1 MSENKEIP
9 VVIFRR
15 LLPFISV
22 RDMPNVEKAVM
33 ASPKLYNEYSFH
45 TRKHS
50 STCPE
55 SRMICPYC
63 LVTGG
68 LFNPWN
74 NILIT
79 IWGMDPRVWELGHRG
94 LALYKS
100 GPYILV
106 EAETLDGITSKS
118 TARKDLFRNQSIA
131 SHFNENKFRR
141 YTQMWAE
148 EMDRKDV
155 MKKFLLALRNL
166 KVYDSP
172 FELVSHIEAAHNLRG
187 PQWRKTRFPVHANN
201 MDEITDFMMAKQF
214 IGSVQAIPP
223 RKNKSLHEELKL
235 GAARRKRRQG
245 GNPPSLNT
253 TDTINM
259 DSVQSIHRSLSLLY
273 WLEDTLERNPRRHLI
288 TQPRLHKLLALRDFL
303 ACQMEVCENIAFDQ
317 LPRDNATHFGII
329 NAVKLV
335 LDSLLKLPY

>member
-15 LLPFISV
+15 LLPFIST

-50 STCPE
+50 SNCAE
-55 SRMICPYC
+55 SRLICPFC

-74 NILIT
+74 NILIN
-79 IWGMDPRVWELGHRG
+79 IWGMDPRIWNLGHRG

-100 GPYILV
+100 GPFILV
-106 EAETLDGITSKS
+106 EPETLDGITQKS
-118 TARKDLFRNQSIA
+118 TARKDYFRNQSLA
-131 SHFNENKFRR
+131 SHFHENKFRR
-141 YTQMWAE
+141 YTQIWAE
-148 EMDRKDV
+148 DMDRKEV
-155 MKKFLLALRNL
+155 TKKLLLALRNVE
-166 KVYDSP
+166 VYDSAS
-172 FELVSHIEAAHNLRG
+172 ELVKHIESAHEIQGR
-187 PQWRKTRFPVHANN
+187 QWKNERFPVPAQCL
-201 MDEITDFMMAKQF
+201 DELTDIIMAKEF
-214 IGSVQAIPP
+214 MGAVQSIAP
-223 RKNKSLHEELKL
+223 RKNKELHDKLRL
-235 GAARRKRRQG
+235 GASRRKRRQG
-245 GNPPSLNT
+245 GSHPSLNA
-253 TDTINM
+253 TDTM
-259 DSVQSIHRSLSLLY
+259 YTDSVQSIHRSLSLLY
-273 WLEDTLERNPRRHLI
+273 WIEDNLQRNPRRYLVTH
-288 TQPRLHKLLALRDFL
+288 PRLHKLLALRDFL
-303 ACQMEVCENIAFDQ
+303 ACQLEVCENITFNQ